1 MHGASLL
8 NRHKGWALL
17 GNWLRDVCAVVMDA
31 APDMAEVDLGALRAH
46 RRLRKLHLA
55 VLFAIIEVCVGGGGS
70 VSVCVT
76 ASCPVFLPTTQCATR
91 E

>member
-1 MHGASLL
+1 MYGASLL

-55 VLFAIIEVCVGGGGS
+55 VLFAIIEVCVWVG
-70 VSVCVT
+70 VS
-76 ASCPVFLPTTQCATR
+76 PCA
-91 E
+91 